1 MPDKDPKAQEI
12 IREWERGR
20 GDLTTTL
27 THCQQVALY
36 LYPDRA
42 DFTVERTP
50 GIKRMQYVYASMP
63 LFAHEMGAA
72 GLHSMFT
79 SDTLPW
85 FVTFPLDERLRRDNQ
100 VMAWFQAADEADYNT
115 FNDPANNFA
124 PQSHELYMDWLG
136 FGTSCMAMLPHDEM
150 STFFST
156 RHLKEVVAFENDLDR
171 VDHLNRRFQWTAK
184 KAVTKWG
191 ERAGEAANK
200 ALADGKPET
209 KFWYHHRT
217 MPRRDRDPQ
226 RADGRNKPF
235 ESVYVCEE
243 EQTIIEEGG
252 FDLFP
257 YLYPRLGK
265 IPSETMGRGRGMGAL
280 PDIKMAN
287 ELFRLI
293 HRGAEKQID
302 PTMQAPDDGY
312 LSPLQSGPGKWIY
325 YRAGLRPTDRA
336 APILTNGQPQ
346 IGMDLLNALY
356 TSIKDWF
363 FNNLLL
369 SPTDPSDP
377 ASAGKGVTATFT
389 AKQQQEQM
397 RALSALN
404 SRGAAELTNPAVERV
419 RYNNFRLSQMR
430 RFGPGSPYPPP
441 PPQLAGAKW
450 RARMS
455 SPIALAQRAAELT
468 AIDQLVQRQVQ
479 LRQIDPEAPMIIDS
493 EAVIRLEGRDLNVPV
508 GILKSERRLAQEYA
522 AQLRRTEEQHQA
534 ETAQT
539 GTAAL
544 GNFAQARQQMQDM
557 RAAA

>member
-12 IREWERGR
+12 IREYERGR

-50 GIKRMQYVYASMP
+50 GIKRMQYVYDSTP

-85 FVTFPLDERLRRDNQ
+85 FVTFPTDPQLRRDRQ
-100 VMAWFQAADEADYNT
+100 VMAWFQAADEADYDT

-136 FGTSCMAMLPHDEM
+136 FGSACMALLPHDEM
-150 STFFST
+150 ATFFST
-156 RHLKEVVAFENDLDR
+156 RHLKECVPFESDLDR

-184 KAVTKWG
+184 KATARWGKKAG
-191 ERAGEAANK
+191 ERAVK
-200 ALADGKPET
+200 AMDDGKVDE
-209 KFWYHHRT
+209 KFWFHHRA

-226 RADGRNKPF
+226 RADSRNKPF
-235 ESVYVCEE
+235 ESVYVCED
-243 EQTIIEEGG
+243 EQTIVEEGG

-257 YLYPRLGK
+257 YVYPRLGK
-265 IPSETMGRGRGMGAL
+265 IPSEVMGRGRGMGAL

-287 ELFRLI
+287 ELFRLL
-293 HRGAEKQID
+293 HRGAEKLID
-302 PTMQAPDDGY
+302 PVMQAPDDGY
-312 LSPLQSGPGKWIY
+312 LGPPQSGPGKWMF
-325 YRAGLRPTDRA
+325 YRAGLRATDRA
-336 APILTNGQPQ
+336 APLLNGAQPT
-346 IGMDLLNALY
+346 IGIELLNALHM
-356 TSIKDWF
+356 SVKDWF

-369 SPTDPSDP
+369 SPTDPTDP

-389 AKQQQEQM
+389 AKQQGEQM

-404 SRGAAELTNPAVERV
+404 SRGSAELTAPAVERV
-419 RYNNFRLSQMR
+419 RYNNWRLSVMR

-441 PPQLAGAKW
+441 PPQLTGARW
-450 RARMS
+450 RAS
-455 SPIALAQRAAELT
+455 FKSPIALAQRAAELT
-468 AIDQLVQRQVQ
+468 AIDQLVNRQVQ
-479 LRQIDPEAPMIIDS
+479 LRQIDPDAPMIVDS
-493 EAVIRLEGRDLNVPV
+493 EALMRLEGRDLNVPV
-508 GILKSERRLAQEYA
+508 GILKDQKRLAAEYA
-522 AQLRRTEEQHQA
+522 QRLQQQQQQHEAEQVQAGSGAVRNLAQS
-534 ETAQT
+534 
-539 GTAAL
+539 
-544 GNFAQARQQMQDM
+544 RQIMHDM